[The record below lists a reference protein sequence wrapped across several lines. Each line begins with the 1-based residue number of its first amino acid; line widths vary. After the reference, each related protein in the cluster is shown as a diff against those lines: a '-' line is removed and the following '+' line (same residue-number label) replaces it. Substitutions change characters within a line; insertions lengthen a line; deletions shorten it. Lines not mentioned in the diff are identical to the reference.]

1 MKIQQTINHWHTL
14 IEKNQPELLNLLLA
28 EDAVFHSPVL
38 HTPQKGKAL
47 TAMYLSAAMKAFE
60 DTGFHYK
67 KEIMQD
73 KHAAL
78 EFEAEIDG
86 VVINGVDIITCNDKS
101 QVTEFKVMLRP
112 AQGLQKMQEKM
123 LEMLGRKNKSE

>member
-1 MKIQQTINHWHTL
+1 MKIQQTIKHWHTL
-14 IEKNQPELLNLLLA
+14 IEKNQLELLNLLLA
-28 EDAVFHSPVL
+28 KDAVFHSPVL

-47 TAMYLSAAMKAFE
+47 TTMYLTAAMKVFE
-60 DTGFHYK
+60 KSGFEYK
-67 KEIMQD
+67 KEIMQGN
-73 KHAAL
+73 HAAL

-86 VVINGVDIITCNDKS
+86 VIINGVDIITCNDKS

-123 LEMLGRKNKSE
+123 LELLQRKQK

>member
-1 MKIQQTINHWHTL
+1 
-14 IEKNQPELLNLLLA
+14 
-28 EDAVFHSPVL
+28 
-38 HTPQKGKAL
+38 
-47 TAMYLSAAMKAFE
+47 MYLTAAMKVFE
-60 DTGFHYK
+60 KSGFHYK

-73 KHAAL
+73 NQAAL

-86 VVINGVDIITCNDKS
+86 VIINGVDIITCNDKS

-123 LEMLGRKNKSE
+123 LELLQRKQK

>member
-1 MKIQQTINHWHTL
+1 MKIQQAVNHWHTL
-14 IEKNQPELLNLLLA
+14 IKKNEPGLLNLLLA

-47 TAMYLSAAMKAFE
+47 TKMYLSAAMHVF
-60 DTGFHYK
+60 DGSGFHYN

-73 KHAAL
+73 KQAAL

-86 VVINGVDIITCNDKS
+86 VIINGVDIITCNEKS
-101 QVTEFKVMLRP
+101 QITEFKVMIRP

-123 LEMLGRKNKSE
+123 LELLQRKQK